1 MLNSELIDQP
11 NMDLRMRFVRTRG
24 SALEFG
30 TFRICENAHYKRSF
44 WRTVEP
50 VKNCSSQKDRKI
62 GI

>member
-30 TFRICENAHYKRSF
+30 AFRICENAHYKRSF

-50 VKNCSSQKDRKI
+50 V
-62 GI
+62 